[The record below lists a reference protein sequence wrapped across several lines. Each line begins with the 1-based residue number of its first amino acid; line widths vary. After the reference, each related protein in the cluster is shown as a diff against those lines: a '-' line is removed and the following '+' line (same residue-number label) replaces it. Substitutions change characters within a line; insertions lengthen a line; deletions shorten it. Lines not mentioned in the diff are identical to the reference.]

1 MSTPLEQAIAAT
13 RGIITNVGPDQLDD
27 PTPCV
32 SWKVRDLINHLI
44 GSQVFFIGALGGTPP
59 EGGPDFASGD
69 FVKAYDDASAA
80 ALTAFAQEGVAERTF
95 TLPFGELP
103 GSAVGSILA
112 TDTFTH
118 GWDLA
123 KATGQSTDLDPE
135 LAVALLNGARN
146 VISDG
151 ARGEDGKSPFAALQ
165 HAPDGSTR
173 ADELAAFLGR
183 VV

>member
-1 MSTPLEQAIAAT
+1 MSTPLEQAMAAT
-13 RGIITNVGPDQLDD
+13 RGIITNVRPDQLDD
-27 PTPCV
+27 PTPCA
-32 SWKVRDLINHLI
+32 SWKVRDLINHMI
-44 GSQVFFIGALGGTPP
+44 GSQVFFIGALDGTPP
-59 EGGPDFASGD
+59 DGGPDFASGD
-69 FVKAYDDASAA
+69 FVKAYDEAA
-80 ALTAFAQEGVAERTF
+80 AAAIEAFAQEGVAERTF

-103 GSAVGSILA
+103 GTAVSGLLA

-135 LAVALLNGARN
+135 LAIALLNGARGA
-146 VISDG
+146 IQDS
-151 ARGEDGKSPFAALQ
+151 ARGPDGKAPFGALQ
-165 HAPDGSTR
+165 GAPDGCTR